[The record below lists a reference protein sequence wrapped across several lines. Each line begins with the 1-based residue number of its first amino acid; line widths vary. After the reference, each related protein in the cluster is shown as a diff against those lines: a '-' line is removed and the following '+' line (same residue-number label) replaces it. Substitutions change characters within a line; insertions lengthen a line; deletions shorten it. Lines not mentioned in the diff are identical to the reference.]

1 MNLKCYIINANID
14 FLFEKNILSSCHSV
28 NKFAEMAK
36 RTRHE
41 YLTEMCQKHLT
52 VQTVANIDSSLSSNS
67 LQSFKKLLTLSSTG
81 SSDCSKNRNKTENED
96 SDSNHQFPYPGHIL
110 NGVKDPPTLNGAIM
124 FSEKCAGSSIP
135 SRLYVHDYYSNR
147 DVEVCL
153 LLSNEAILVIEK
165 ATMEIIWAVPVT
177 SIIGWTDSRGVFATS
192 TNNVI
197 STIDI
202 CQSNKTLSNKKSKSI
217 DCDTLEITA
226 NNNCLAKT
234 SRELRLYYHQGE
246 CIHIMQKPIFSN
258 FTTNSTELQNI
269 NSKCLKQYQQQQIN
283 QRNNDPFL
291 MLIRVLELITR
302 KSELRAIVIKRK
314 SSSKST
320 KSVATTNSSL
330 NIRKS
335 SPTLFSPIEPTG
347 TCGGDFGFQMK
358 ISNGI
363 VEEIYDQTLSDYHL
377 VPGCKVI
384 EVDKISFAAMAIDE
398 LNELIN
404 SSLIMCLTFTGY
416 DFARL
421 QPRCNCPWPK
431 ALQLQHKQKV

>member
-1 MNLKCYIINANID
+1 M
-14 FLFEKNILSSCHSV
+14 

-67 LQSFKKLLTLSSTG
+67 LQSFKKLLTLSGTG
-81 SSDCSKNRNKTENED
+81 SSDCSKNRIKTENED
-96 SDSNHQFPYPGHIL
+96 GDQFPYPGHIL

-124 FSEKCAGSSIP
+124 FSERCAGSSIP
-135 SRLYVHDYYSNR
+135 SRLYVHDYYANR

-192 TNNVI
+192 TNSIV
-197 STIDI
+197 STIDT
-202 CQSNKTLSNKKSKSI
+202 CPSNKTLNNKKSKSI
-217 DCDTLEITA
+217 DCDTLEIAT
-226 NNNCLAKT
+226 NNNCITKA

-258 FTTNSTELQNI
+258 FTTNASDLQNI
-269 NSKCLKQYQQQQIN
+269 NGKCLKQSQQQQIN

-314 SSSKST
+314 PSIKPT
-320 KSVATTNSSL
+320 KSVAASNLSL
-330 NIRKS
+330 NNRKS
-335 SPTLFSPIEPTG
+335 SPSLLSAIEPSG
-347 TCGGDFGFQMK
+347 TCGADFGFQMK

-363 VEEIYDQTLSDYHL
+363 IEEIYDQTLSDYHL

-404 SSLIMCLTFTGY
+404 SSLIMCLTFTGF

-431 ALQLQHKQKV
+431 ALQLQLKQKVLFVQCFLLVFSFLFFRINKHHQVIMRM